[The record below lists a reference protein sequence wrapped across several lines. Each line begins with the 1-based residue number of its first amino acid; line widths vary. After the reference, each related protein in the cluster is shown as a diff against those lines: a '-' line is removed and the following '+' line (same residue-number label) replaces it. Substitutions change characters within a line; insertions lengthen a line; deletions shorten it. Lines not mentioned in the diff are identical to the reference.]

1 MRMGWQLYRSGE
13 PCRGHASRQ
22 CGVQALSEGPPDS
35 SRSRPAH
42 VSCAQQHTRTPPSTT
57 CTHQHRHAWQA
68 DIEPLLVAAD
78 WANATDSADGP
89 STALDCCC
97 CCPGFTPALRLVTVQ
112 VALGALRHGHVC
124 IGLSSAGGG
133 RVQQRWRL
141 IAAAR
146 RCRRCVRCC
155 AACCAGLP
163 CPRAG
168 GWQRLRHRV
177 PQARVGDAGR
187 GVGRGLPLA
196 PLPPAAHT
204 CGWCGLE
211 HNTGESGGV
220 GACSALARTRSDP
233 TVGVTQLR
241 AVGEAVAVVIRL
253 AQLARPG
260 VTRGSKVLRGGA
272 QGPHGWVRCQA
283 SANRAR
289 WLGATVTCACAAA
302 PTHASES
309 CIAADRV
316 DMCPRHHTLQQR
328 LAPAQHP
335 AIATSQ

>member
-220 GACSALARTRSDP
+220 GACSALARTRSDARTTWCAP
-233 TVGVTQLR
+233 DSRGHPAPRRWRSRRRRHPPGTARASRCNPRQQSAARGRARATRVGALSGKCQPRTV
-241 AVGEAVAVVIRL
+241 VGGHRDVC
-253 AQLARPG
+253 
-260 VTRGSKVLRGGA
+260 
-272 QGPHGWVRCQA
+272 VRC
-283 SANRAR
+283 S
-289 WLGATVTCACAAA
+289 THTC
-302 PTHASES
+302 E
-309 CIAADRV
+309 
-316 DMCPRHHTLQQR
+316 
-328 LAPAQHP
+328 
-335 AIATSQ
+335 